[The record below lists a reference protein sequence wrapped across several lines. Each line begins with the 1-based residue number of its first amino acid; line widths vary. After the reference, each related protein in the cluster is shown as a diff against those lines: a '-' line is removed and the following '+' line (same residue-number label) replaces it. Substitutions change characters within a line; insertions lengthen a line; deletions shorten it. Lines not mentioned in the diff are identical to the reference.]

1 MIKYQK
7 RLMKIKA
14 LENQMT
20 TVKVLD
26 FQIRVQLKIFTLSGN
41 LLYRQIQR
49 VEIINNHN
57 LALTIQLLFQRVMGH
72 LFSQM
77 HPF

>member
-1 MIKYQK
+1 MIKDQK
-7 RLMKIKA
+7 RPMKA
-14 LENQMT
+14 LENQTT

-26 FQIRVQLKIFTLSGN
+26 FQIRVQPKILTLSGN

-57 LALTIQLLFQRVMGH
+57 LALIIQLLFQRVMGH
-72 LFSQM
+72 LFSQT